1 MKYII
6 LFFISFISWQWMS
19 LYLQATSI
27 KRGRKALEIIKN
39 KTLLDLILKKTGLQL
54 ASIRISSSSK
64 LWGMMIG
71 LPKFPYMILSRALYE
86 NFNKD
91 EVEYVALHET
101 GHYLLAHSAKLAVL
115 YLSFLSTGFVLIANS
130 QSFLVWVVIALIIGM
145 IQIQMSRIC
154 EYDAD
159 DFTLLHITN
168 PKGMITATHKFENAY
183 KHFDLIRHDEDTLLG
198 RLIYMGIPYNDRVR
212 NAEREIVR
220 RNK

>member
-1 MKYII
+1 MKYLLVLI
-6 LFFISFISWQWMS
+6 ISFVSWSWMS
-19 LYLQATSI
+19 LYLQASSI
-27 KRGRKALEIIKN
+27 RMGKKAIEIIRD
-39 KTLLDLILKKTGLQL
+39 KTLLDLIFKKTGLQL
-54 ASIRISSSSK
+54 ASIRISSSTK
-64 LWGMMIG
+64 FWGMMIG

-91 EVEYVALHET
+91 EVEYVVLHET

-130 QSFLVWVVIALIIGM
+130 QSFLVWIGIALIIGM

-159 DFTLLHITN
+159 DFTLSHITN

-183 KHFDLIRHDEDTLLG
+183 KNFDLLRHDEDTFLG
-198 RLIYMGIPYNDRVR
+198 RLIYMGIPYNERVR